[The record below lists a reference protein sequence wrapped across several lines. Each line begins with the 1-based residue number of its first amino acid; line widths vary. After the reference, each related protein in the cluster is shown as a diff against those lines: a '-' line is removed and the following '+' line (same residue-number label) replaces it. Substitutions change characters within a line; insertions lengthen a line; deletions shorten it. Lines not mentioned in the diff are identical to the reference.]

1 MVQMVLRCWWLS
13 LSVLAACFSPQFQDS
28 QIKCGPT
35 DECPPGLSCMDG
47 VCRSGNGGGTE
58 FPLTIALGGNGMGT
72 VTSSPAGID
81 CGAACSQQFPSG
93 TMVTLT
99 ATPESGSTFAGW
111 SGACVGTDACTVT
124 VDAATTVTASFALP
138 NSLIVVLAGDGSGD
152 VTSNPAG
159 IDCGTQCSHQYPPNT
174 TVTLTASALTGSS
187 FAGFSGGGCNG
198 IGSCAVTVGA
208 AQVVTA
214 TFSKTL
220 YALTVTRTGSGTGTV
235 TSAPAGIDCGSDCT
249 EPYGYNDMVTLTA
262 TSDANSVFAGW
273 TGGGCTGTGAC
284 VVTVTTSTDVAAQF
298 TARHTLTV
306 VPTGAG
312 TGTVTSNPS
321 GINCGVDC
329 NEVYT
334 EGQTVTLTPSAAQGS
349 TFAGW
354 SGCDS
359 VTGNVC
365 SVTMSADKTVHATF
379 ATATYT
385 LAVTVSPSTGGDV
398 TSMTDNNIN
407 CGPTC
412 SATYAFNAMVSLSAT
427 PRLGFVFSS
436 WSGACTGTTTCSVM
450 MTANKSVTATFQS
463 VPTFA
468 LTVTKNGTGSGKVT
482 SMPAGIDC
490 GTDCNETYNNN
501 TMVVLT
507 AMPALGSTFDGWTGA
522 CTNTTGTCT
531 VTMTQA
537 RSVTARFTAIPPNYA
552 FVTSTKQTANLGGLS
567 GADALCQARANAA
580 SLPGT
585 FRAFLSTST
594 VDAINRFGTARGWVR
609 PDGKPFLDKLTDIT
623 TSHVLYPARLDEN
636 GTDVGSDIYFTGSN
650 NLGTL
655 SVFGSCSDWTS
666 ASASSTTAGGVSDA
680 NSYEVAYGA
689 SRYCGDSQRLLC
701 LAYDNNAVVTVP
713 TVSARRAFMTDG
725 TWTPGGGLSSAD
737 AKCQAEASAAGL
749 TGTYLALLPTS
760 TASAISRFATGA
772 ASLPWARLDNTL
784 LAPTAAALAVSSTT
798 FLDASPNGDAA
809 NTQWWAAQ
817 GVWGGGVG
825 SLAQAAAA
833 ADTCN
838 DWTSSSSTM
847 TVPAGDTG
855 ATLIQRL
862 MGGFTSKAC
871 NDTQTHLIC
880 LQQ

>member
-13 LSVLAACFSPQFQDS
+13 LSFLAACFSPQFQDS

-47 VCRSGNGGGTE
+47 VCRSGTGGGTE

-81 CGAACSQQFPSG
+81 CGATCSEQFPSG

-99 ATPESGSTFAGW
+99 ATAESGSTFAGW

-124 VDAATTVTASFALP
+124 VDAATTVTANFALH

-174 TVTLTASALTGSS
+174 TVTLSASPDAGSS
-187 FAGFSGGGCNG
+187 FAGWSGGCSGPGGCT
-198 IGSCAVTVGA
+198 VTLA
-208 AQVVTA
+208 DAQVVTA

-249 EPYGYNDMVTLTA
+249 EPYRYNDMVTLTA
-262 TSDANSVFAGW
+262 TPDANSVFAGW
-273 TGGGCTGTGAC
+273 TGGGCSGTGAC
-284 VVTVTTSTDVAAQF
+284 VVTVTSSTNVAAQF

-306 VPTGAG
+306 VPTGG
-312 TGTVTSNPS
+312 GSGSVTSSPA
-321 GINCGVDC
+321 GINCGADC

-334 EGQTVTLTPSAAQGS
+334 EGQMVTLTPSAAQGS

-365 SVTMSADKTVHATF
+365 SVTMTADRTVHPTF
-379 ATATYT
+379 ATATFT
-385 LAVTVSPSTGGDV
+385 LSVTASPSNGGDV
-398 TSMTDNNIN
+398 TSTTDNNIN

-427 PRLGFVFSS
+427 PRLGFVFSG
-436 WSGACTGTTTCSVM
+436 WSGACSGTTTCSVTM
-450 MTANKSVTATFQS
+450 NANKSVTATFQS

-468 LTVTKNGTGSGKVT
+468 LTVTKSGTGSGKVT
-482 SMPAGIDC
+482 SMPSGIDC

-507 AMPALGSTFDGWTGA
+507 ATPALGSTFDGWTGA

-537 RSVTARFTAIPPNYA
+537 RSVTAHFTAIPPNYA

-567 GADALCQARANAA
+567 GADAICQARANAA

-594 VDAINRFGTARGWVR
+594 VDAINRFGTARGWIR
-609 PDGKPFLDKLTDIT
+609 TDGKPFLDKLTDIT
-623 TSHVLYPARLDEN
+623 TSHVLYPVRLDEN
-636 GTDVGSDIYFTGSN
+636 GTDIGSDIYFTGSN

-655 SVFGSCSDWTS
+655 FISGACSDWTS
-666 ASASSTTAGGVSDA
+666 ASSSATTAGGLSDA
-680 NSYEVAYGA
+680 NSDRVAYGA
-689 SRYCGDSQRLLC
+689 IRYCGDSQRLLC
-701 LAYDNNAVVTVP
+701 LASDNNAVVTVP
-713 TVSARRAFMTDG
+713 AVSARRAFTSG
-725 TWTPGGGLSSAD
+725 PWTPGGGLSSAD

-749 TGTYLALLPTS
+749 AGTYLALLPTS
-760 TASAISRFATGA
+760 TASAISRFVTGG
-772 ASLPWARLDNTL
+772 ASQPWARLDNTL
-784 LAPTAAALAVSSTT
+784 LAPTAAALASSATT

-809 NTQWWAAQ
+809 NAQWLSGQ
-817 GVWGGGVG
+817 GVWGGGISTLSEV
-825 SLAQAAAA
+825 AMAAN
-833 ADTCN
+833 TCS
-838 DWTSSSSTM
+838 DWTSSSST
-847 TVPAGDTG
+847 TNVPVGDAG
-855 ATLIQRL
+855 ATLIQQL
-862 MGGFTSKAC
+862 MSGYRTAAC
-871 NDTQTHLIC
+871 NDPSVHLIC